1 MRRQLLAISLA
12 ALPAMAGAQSF
23 TAENRLVVVP
33 LNGGQFEVIEARG
46 EGPRG
51 IWCAAADFARD
62 RLGVP
67 GTERVYISR
76 GRGPS
81 VSGARRKTV
90 IFTSDPDVLSRP
102 PFQSVSLSTDQI
114 GMGLP
119 VNHAHQFCKD
129 YLLDFMENF

>member
-1 MRRQLLAISLA
+1 MRRHLLAIAFA

-23 TAENRLVVVP
+23 TAENRLEVVP

-67 GTERVYISR
+67 GAERVYISR

-81 VSGARRKTV
+81 VSGARRKSV
-90 IFTSDPDVLSRP
+90 IFTTDPDVLSRP
-102 PFQSVSLSTDQI
+102 PFQSVSLSTDQV

-119 VNHAHQFCKD
+119 VNHAHQFCID
-129 YLLDFMENF
+129 HLLDIFDKF